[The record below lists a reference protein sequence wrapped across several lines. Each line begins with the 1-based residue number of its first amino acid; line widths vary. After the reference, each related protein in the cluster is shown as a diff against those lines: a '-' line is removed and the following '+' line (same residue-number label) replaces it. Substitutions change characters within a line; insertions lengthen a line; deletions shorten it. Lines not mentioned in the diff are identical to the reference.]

1 MGSGVSLVPIT
12 TQGSGSPL
20 RCAFC
25 RVYFGCTFDTRLS
38 VLRVLIAELHTS
50 QKCVMSNINNVDRWG
65 IQVCSPHIRMHTHA
79 DIQTHR
85 C

>member
-50 QKCVMSNINNVDRWG
+50 QKCVMSDINNVDRWD
-65 IQVCSPHIRMHTHA
+65 IQVCSHRPTHTHTYTRRHT
-79 DIQTHR
+79 DS
-85 C
+85 